1 MVENRNDIN
10 TAPEPF
16 KIQVSQEI
24 LDDLNRRLETTI
36 WTDEVEDAGWD
47 YGSNLGYMKELTD
60 YWQHNYD
67 WRKHETELNKFNHY
81 KAEING
87 LNIHFIHE
95 KGKGPNPKPII
106 LTHGWPDSFYRY
118 HKIIP
123 ILTNPMK
130 YGGKPEDSFDVIVP
144 SLPGYGFSSH
154 PSKRGM
160 TSVQIAKLWGILMR
174 DVLGYSNFI
183 AAGGDIGS
191 EVTQN
196 LALFNPDAVKG
207 IHLTDTGFYL
217 LNAWQPDLTE
227 NEKKYV
233 ESAQQWFM
241 QEGAYAMIQSTKPQT
256 LSYGLNDSP
265 VGLAAWIIEKFRTW
279 SDCSGNIENRFT
291 KDELLT
297 NIMIYW
303 VTKTIGSSV
312 RIYYENSNS
321 KPPIKPGQHIETPAG
336 LALFKDLVEPVPREY
351 GERHLRIKHWT
362 KMPKGGHFTA
372 WEEPEL
378 LANDIREF
386 IKILDI

>member
-36 WTDEVEDAGWD
+36 WTDEVEDTGWD

-265 VGLAAWIIEKFRTW
+265 VGLAAWI
-279 SDCSGNIENRFT
+279 
-291 KDELLT
+291 
-297 NIMIYW
+297 Y
-303 VTKTIGSSV
+303 
-312 RIYYENSNS
+312 
-321 KPPIKPGQHIETPAG
+321 
-336 LALFKDLVEPVPREY
+336 
-351 GERHLRIKHWT
+351 
-362 KMPKGGHFTA
+362 
-372 WEEPEL
+372 
-378 LANDIREF
+378 
-386 IKILDI
+386 